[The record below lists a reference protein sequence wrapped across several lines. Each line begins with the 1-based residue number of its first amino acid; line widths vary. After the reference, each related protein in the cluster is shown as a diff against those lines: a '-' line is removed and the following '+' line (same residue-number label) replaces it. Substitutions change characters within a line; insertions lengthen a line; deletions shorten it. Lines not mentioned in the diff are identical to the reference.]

1 MNTDSSTG
9 RCLTIQSHVVSG
21 YVGNKCAV
29 FPLQLH
35 GFDVDPILSVQFSN
49 HTGYGSWKGD
59 VMTGDQLWSLVEGL
73 DTNGLLEGYTHLLTG
88 YIGSA
93 SMLRTVARLVR
104 KLRQIN
110 PDLVYVCDPVLG
122 DNGKLYVPAELT
134 EIYKEEIVPLA
145 TILTPN
151 QFEAE
156 LLTGHTISSEV
167 EALAACAALH
177 EVGPPSVVLTS
188 LDLDRD
194 TNASSTI
201 TLLGS
206 TSEAQEERCGRRFR
220 VVVPRIPSYFTG
232 TGDLCAAL
240 LLAWTAKMP
249 GRLGKAAE
257 SAVASLQG
265 VLRRTAEAQ
274 AEAEASGKTGIG
286 CRELRLVQSV
296 DELLSPKVTEGAE
309 VTWLD

>member
-156 LLTGHTISSEV
+156 LLTGLTISSEE

-177 EVGPPSVVLTS
+177 DAGPPSVVLTS

-194 TNASSTI
+194 ANASSAI

-296 DELLSPKVTEGAE
+296 DELLRPKVTEGAE

>member
-1 MNTDSSTG
+1 
-9 RCLTIQSHVVSG
+9 
-21 YVGNKCAV
+21 
-29 FPLQLH
+29 
-35 GFDVDPILSVQFSN
+35 
-49 HTGYGSWKGD
+49 
-59 VMTGDQLWSLVEGL
+59 MTGDQLWSLVEGL

-206 TSEAQEERCGRRFR
+206 TSEAQEERCRAEIPGWSCRGYRATSRGRGIYARR
-220 VVVPRIPSYFTG
+220 CCWR
-232 TGDLCAAL
+232 
-240 LLAWTAKMP
+240 
-249 GRLGKAAE
+249 GRQRCGPVGE
-257 SAVASLQG
+257 SSRSAVASLQG